1 MAFFGISE
9 YGLQVAHLQCHI
21 NHRTPPQ
28 CVSSYHCQPDA
39 MHIDQHI
46 CNAAGSSSCSLHSSA
61 RQNPCAFGQVHR
73 HPLGRSLLRRQLMTS
88 TSGTTQTILYHK
100 TVTSSGRPGLQVDS
114 SEEQNLQSS
123 RSQVTQSSTVPP
135 STGAPRRRADF
146 KLNLFSV
153 LLESAA
159 LQGFTQIQSS
169 IDQVQQSATKLTK
182 GLRQRPPGYPPGT
195 TAAMHASLLPITH
208 HLQAIRTHSCF
219 QHPSVGTKNQLV
231 CNFQVLPAIQ
241 LQACCWT
248 LSVSCRVSHPPINQ
262 SLGSSWVARK

>member
-1 MAFFGISE
+1 MVFFGSSE

-39 MHIDQHI
+39 MHIDQHM
-46 CNAAGSSSCSLHSSA
+46 CNAAGNSSCSLHSSA

-88 TSGTTQTILYHK
+88 TSGTAETILYHK
-100 TVTSSGRPGLQVDS
+100 TVTNSGRPGVQADY

-123 RSQVTQSSTVPP
+123 RSQVTQSSTVSP
-135 STGAPRRRADF
+135 STGSPRPRASV

-195 TAAMHASLLPITH
+195 TVAMHAIFLLSMC
-208 HLQAIRTHSCF
+208 HL
-219 QHPSVGTKNQLV
+219 
-231 CNFQVLPAIQ
+231 
-241 LQACCWT
+241 
-248 LSVSCRVSHPPINQ
+248 
-262 SLGSSWVARK
+262 